1 MYDGIINDIIE
12 GIQKDVKDFFT
23 WRKDEKEA

>member
-23 WRKDEKEA
+23 WRKHETR

>member
-23 WRKDEKEA
+23 WRKNEEKA